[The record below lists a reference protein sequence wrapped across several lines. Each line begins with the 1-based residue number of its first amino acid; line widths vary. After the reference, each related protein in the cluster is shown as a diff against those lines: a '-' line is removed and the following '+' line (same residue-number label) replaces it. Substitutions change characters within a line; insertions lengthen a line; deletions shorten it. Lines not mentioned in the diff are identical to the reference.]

1 MWATRY
7 FNTLLCSVYNGTLFL
22 FKTLVSALY
31 AAIKLIVATRPLT
44 ITALETPPIMFNK
57 EQDMCRGILDHP
69 PSLYFSI
76 CACTPSSSTHTKGRR
91 FMRLVI
97 IKTKSTFKKR
107 KKKKRKEKERKKR
120 KKMVFLQPFLYW
132 FWRTSFIWSIYV
144 LFVLPPPSH
153 FAALYLLLL
162 LFILF
167 LVDTFYWP
175 SPYDHHLHCHHFT

>member
-22 FKTLVSALY
+22 FKTLVPALY

-107 KKKKRKEKERKKR
+107 KKKKRKKEKKK
-120 KKMVFLQPFLYW
+120 KKDGVSASVSLLILKNVFYMVHLCFVCFAPPLTFCCTVFIIIIY
-132 FWRTSFIWSIYV
+132 SFSRG
-144 LFVLPPPSH
+144 H
-153 FAALYLLLL
+153 
-162 LFILF
+162 IL
-167 LVDTFYWP
+167 P